1 MAKLN
6 EELKSK
12 LVFGKYLF
20 ELDGMLHVKVFCHH
34 GELYRQY
41 VYVDNGT
48 GTTEE
53 KDQLEEEARNIL
65 TQVIQSEL
73 NKA

>member
-12 LVFGKYLF
+12 LLFGKYLY
-20 ELDGMLHVKVFCHH
+20 ELNGQRHVKIFCHH

-48 GTTEE
+48 GTEEE
-53 KDQLEEEARNIL
+53 KEQLEEEARNIL
-65 TQVIQSEL
+65 TQVIQGEL
-73 NKA
+73 NKK